1 MVTQTA
7 QSPTVRGDELVEQV
21 RAAGARLVDLQFSD
35 IAGGVRA
42 MTLPVDLL
50 PSVLEHGYRFD
61 GSAVTGGLRQVEL
74 DLFLVPDPS
83 TLILY
88 PEGSGG
94 HRARLACSVH
104 RRDGQPFAG
113 NPRTVL
119 ERAVGRAR
127 AAGFEYVAAVE
138 LEYYLFRPGL
148 GEVTA
153 DAAGYFGI
161 GDEPGSATRDEIVT
175 TLQAMGIAVGGAH
188 HETGPG
194 QEELDLLPVDA
205 LRMADQ
211 VLMVRQVIRSVAAR
225 HGLKANFM
233 PKPQADAPGSGMHVF
248 QQLHLVDGSGDALRG
263 VDDDLSAVGRWAIAG
278 LLERARGMSA
288 VLCPSVNSYKR
299 LSAGHRAP
307 RHATWAR
314 FSQASLV
321 RVPISGPSANSTIE
335 IELRSPDNMANPY
348 LALALA
354 LACMLDGIERGE
366 EPPPPLDENLVRYDD
381 EELGRLGMTRLPAT
395 LGEALDACAADLVV
409 RDTLGEY
416 VTDQFLQVK
425 RAEWDD
431 YRRHVSPWEHARY
444 GE

>member
-1 MVTQTA
+1 MVTEPAATPTA
-7 QSPTVRGDELVEQV
+7 LIDELLGTV

-50 PSVLEHGYRFD
+50 PAVLEHGYRFD

-88 PEGSGG
+88 PDAGGG

-104 RRDGQPFAG
+104 RRDGHPFAG

-119 ERAVGRAR
+119 ERAVARAR
-127 AAGFEYVAAVE
+127 EDGFDYVAAVE
-138 LEYYLFRPGL
+138 LEYYLFRPGT
-148 GEVTA
+148 EEATA

-161 GDEPGSATRDEIVT
+161 GDEPGSASRDEIVT

-225 HGLKANFM
+225 HGLKASFM
-233 PKPQADAPGSGMHVF
+233 PKPRADAPGSGMHIF
-248 QQLHLVDGSGDALRG
+248 QRLHHANGGGDALRG
-263 VDDDLSAVGRWAIAG
+263 VDDDLSPVGRFAIAG

-314 FSQASLV
+314 LSQASLV
-321 RVPISGPSANSTIE
+321 RVPASGPSTNSTIE

-348 LALALA
+348 LALALS
-354 LACMLDGIERGE
+354 LACMLDGIQRGD

-381 EELGRLGMTRLPAT
+381 EELARLGVTRLPAT
-395 LGEALDACAADLVV
+395 LGEALDAFAEDVVV

>member
-1 MVTQTA
+1 MVAETA
-7 QSPTVRGDELVEQV
+7 DNPAALADTVVERV
-21 RAAGARLVDLQFSD
+21 RSAGARLVDLQFSD

-50 PSVLEHGYRFD
+50 PAVLEHGYRFD

-74 DLFLVPDPS
+74 DLFLVPDRT

-88 PEGSGG
+88 PEASGG
-94 HRARLACSVH
+94 QRARLACAVH
-104 RRDGQPFAG
+104 RRDGLPFAG

-119 ERAVGRAR
+119 DRAVARAR
-127 AAGFEYVAAVE
+127 AAGFAFVAAVE
-138 LEYYLFRPGL
+138 LEYYLFREGAE
-148 GEVTA
+148 GATT

-175 TLQAMGIAVGGAH
+175 TLQGMGIAVGGAH

-211 VLMVRQVIRSVAAR
+211 VLTVRQVIRSVAAR

-233 PKPQADAPGSGMHVF
+233 PKPRADAPGSGMHVF
-248 QQLHLVDGSGDALRG
+248 QQLIRIDDGDALKG
-263 VDDDLSAVGRWAIAG
+263 AEDDLSPTGRHAIAG

-288 VLCPSVNSYKR
+288 VLCPTVNSYKR

-314 FSQASLV
+314 LSQASLV
-321 RVPISGPSANSTIE
+321 RVPISGPSSTSAIE

-348 LALALA
+348 LALALS
-354 LACMLDGIERGE
+354 LACMVDGIERGE
-366 EPPPPLDENLVRYDD
+366 EPPPPLDENLIRYDD
-381 EELGRLGMTRLPAT
+381 EELARLGVTRLPAT
-395 LGEALDACAADLVV
+395 LGEALDAFAEDAVV

-416 VTDQFLQVK
+416 VSDQFLQVK
-425 RAEWDD
+425 RAEWDE